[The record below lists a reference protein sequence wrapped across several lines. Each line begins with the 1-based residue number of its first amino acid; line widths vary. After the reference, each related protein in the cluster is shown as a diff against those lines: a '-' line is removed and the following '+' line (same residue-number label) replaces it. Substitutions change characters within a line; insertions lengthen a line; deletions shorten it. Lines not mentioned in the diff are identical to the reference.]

1 MSQLENALK
10 SLTIEEGDSPET
22 IADKMEQLLNDKL
35 FKNIPHKKKRK
46 K

>member
-10 SLTIEEGDSPET
+10 SLTIEEGDSTET
-22 IADKMEQLLNDKL
+22 IADKIEQLLNDNF
-35 FKNIPHKKKRK
+35 FKSIPHKKKRK